1 LSRPWKTLGRI
12 ATSDGE
18 LELRRRGPDDFLIT
32 IAGRV
37 LMNSRANRSEQVLGE
52 RAALEVATRPRP
64 RVMVGG
70 LGMACTLRAALD
82 ALPPDAE
89 VVVAELHEG
98 IVGWCRGPL
107 AELTD
112 GAVSDPRVRLELG
125 DVANA
130 IQRAEAGSL
139 DALVLDLYEGP
150 APGARSRQDPHF
162 GERALAAAHRALA
175 PGGVLAVWAEDPD
188 PAFEDRLRKVGFQ
201 VSHDRPGR
209 GGRRHVVYLATRI

>member
-1 LSRPWKTLGRI
+1 MSRPWKTLGRI

-52 RAALEVATRPRP
+52 RAATEIAARSQP
-64 RVMVGG
+64 RVLLGG

-82 ALPPDAE
+82 VLPPDAE

-112 GAVSDPRVRLELG
+112 GAVSDPRVRVELG
-125 DVANA
+125 DISNA
-130 IQRAEAGSL
+130 IQQAAAGSF

-150 APGARSRQDPHF
+150 APGARSRRDPHF

-175 PGGVLAVWAEDPD
+175 PGGVLGVWAEDPD
-188 PAFEDRLRKVGFQ
+188 PAFEERLLKTGFEVG
-201 VSHDRPGR
+201 HDRPGR
-209 GGRRHVVYLATRI
+209 GGRRHVVYLATRN